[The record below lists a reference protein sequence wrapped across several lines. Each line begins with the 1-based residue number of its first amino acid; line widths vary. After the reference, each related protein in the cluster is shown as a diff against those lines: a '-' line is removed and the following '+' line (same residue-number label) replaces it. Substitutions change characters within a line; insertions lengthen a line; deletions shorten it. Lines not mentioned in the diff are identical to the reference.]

1 MHRRQDT
8 VTRSLAAVACAAA
21 LAACSGGGGGSTGNK
36 SGAAPPQDVQS
47 AVAASVA
54 SSVTSQITAMTTTG
68 VDPFLA
74 LFNRVSTG
82 RTPVVS
88 LSRLMKLKRGTHGL
102 QFGADCPTI
111 APSPIVDTDADGVPD
126 SVSETYGNDC
136 SESSDGSTLTVT
148 GSVSV
153 SDPTPTTPD
162 LAYHS
167 NLNNFLIQESGGSD
181 AFSGAINGTL
191 GVSETLSSI
200 TEAANYNYSFT
211 ETAPSSLSET
221 VSENL
226 TATFSFPATNT
237 LLVEG
242 DSLPTR
248 GTFSIA
254 GSETFGINSK
264 DYAFIIATPTALT
277 IDRSCFTSVTGG
289 VVTVTF
295 SGTGGTGTATITW
308 TACGVYTITDA

>member
-1 MHRRQDT
+1 MASTRRSFRVAGALFGRICRAGSFGQLVRPDRFALTAPKVSLYLVGLDCPRIRFCHDDGSHHGAIASRRGVVAQPGVTPTVFCIGPRWTTSSLNGALPMHRRQYT

-136 SESSDGSTLTVT
+136 SESSNGSTLTVT
-148 GSVSV
+148 GSVSIRRRPRRT
-153 SDPTPTTPD
+153 SR
-162 LAYHS
+162 
-167 NLNNFLIQESGGSD
+167 
-181 AFSGAINGTL
+181 
-191 GVSETLSSI
+191 I
-200 TEAANYNYSFT
+200 TRTSTISRSRN
-211 ETAPSSLSET
+211 P
-221 VSENL
+221 
-226 TATFSFPATNT
+226 
-237 LLVEG
+237 EG
-242 DSLPTR
+242 PTR
-248 GTFSIA
+248 F
-254 GSETFGINSK
+254 
-264 DYAFIIATPTALT
+264 
-277 IDRSCFTSVTGG
+277 RSPSTGRWESVRR
-289 VVTVTF
+289 
-295 SGTGGTGTATITW
+295 
-308 TACGVYTITDA
+308 